1 MTTARPFMPRAKAR
15 AIARTD
21 HISTTRIMLSA
32 LMALVLGFIALTV
45 GTTRARADDVAPNPG
60 LWKLTDEDSE
70 VWLFGTVHILNP
82 NLKWRNEA
90 INNAFLQADIFYS
103 EAPVVEADEKVM
115 KPLIA
120 KYGVNQSGTSF
131 LTRLSAQGSVDL
143 NTTIKNLGLPETIK
157 QQFAVYRPWLAGVT
171 LGALQVQSRGG
182 DPEAGVDKILWREA
196 KVIGK
201 DLRYFET
208 MEEQISL
215 FGGMTMADELAFFE
229 AGLRQMIEDP
239 DLLDEVTEDW
249 RAGRVEALGEK
260 LNGAMVGQ
268 AGLKTLLLDNR
279 NKKWAKDIKKLMD
292 GTGTA
297 FIAVGA
303 GHLAGEGSLQDQ
315 LADLG
320 LVAVRH

>member
-1 MTTARPFMPRAKAR
+1 MTTAKPTKALAKAR
-15 AIARTD
+15 VISRAKQKTARN
-21 HISTTRIMLSA
+21 MLLSS
-32 LMALVLGFIALTV
+32 LILVLGFAAILMSM
-45 GTTRARADDVAPNPG
+45 GRAEANDVAPNPG
-60 LWKLTDEDSE
+60 LWKLSDEDSE

-82 NLKWRNEA
+82 TLKWRNEA
-90 INNAFLQADIFYS
+90 IDQAFLGADIFYS
-103 EAPVVEADEKVM
+103 EAPVVEADETVM

-120 KYGVNQSGTSF
+120 KYGVNHTGTSF

-143 NTTIKNLGLPETIK
+143 NTTIKTLGLPETIK

-208 MEEQISL
+208 MEQQISL
-215 FGGMTMADELAFFE
+215 FGGMSMADELAFFE
-229 AGLRQMIEDP
+229 SGLRQMIEDP
-239 DLLDEVTEDW
+239 DLLDEVTLDW
-249 RAGRVEALGEK
+249 QAGRVEALGEK

-268 AGLKTLLLDNR
+268 AGLKTLLLDDR
-279 NKKWAKDIKKLMD
+279 NKSWARDIKKLMD
-292 GTGTA
+292 GAGTA

-315 LADLG
+315 LATLG
-320 LVAVRH
+320 LHAKRQ